1 MDSFTWGPQF
11 LTGIEEVDAQHH
23 SLVKMINRFGDALA
37 TDVVDERF
45 ILTILEEL
53 SSYAQSHFQTE
64 EQLMPAMRL
73 DPRHIKA
80 HQTEHRN
87 FMTNVSGLMRTSSR
101 DSLENHR
108 SLFEYLVH
116 WLAYHILGIDQNMA
130 RQAEVIKRGVDPE
143 EAYRRQEQKIS
154 ESTGP
159 LLRALSGLFSIIS
172 ARNKALME
180 LTRTLEDKV
189 QERTRELS
197 KANEALEVIS
207 ITDHLTDLPNRR
219 FAMRQLHLLWEEAKK
234 NRQQIGCL
242 MIDADGFKKINDTYG
257 HDAGDT
263 VLQHLANELKDSVRS
278 DDIVCRLGGDEFI
291 VLMPHTTLAGAL
303 HLGEQIRKRVGRLK
317 VAAGD
322 GYWPGSVSIG
332 VAVTTPRVK
341 SIDELIKEADLAVY
355 RSKQEGKNCVRSVQ
369 DHSEDG

>member
-130 RQAEVIKRGVDPE
+130 RQAEAERDRRAVWIHSRTAMMTDGPVCAISCLSTSTFSSCWFGKGV
-143 EAYRRQEQKIS
+143 
-154 ESTGP
+154 
-159 LLRALSGLFSIIS
+159 
-172 ARNKALME
+172 M
-180 LTRTLEDKV
+180 
-189 QERTRELS
+189 
-197 KANEALEVIS
+197 
-207 ITDHLTDLPNRR
+207 
-219 FAMRQLHLLWEEAKK
+219 MR
-234 NRQQIGCL
+234 
-242 MIDADGFKKINDTYG
+242 M
-257 HDAGDT
+257 
-263 VLQHLANELKDSVRS
+263 
-278 DDIVCRLGGDEFI
+278 
-291 VLMPHTTLAGAL
+291 
-303 HLGEQIRKRVGRLK
+303 
-317 VAAGD
+317 
-322 GYWPGSVSIG
+322 
-332 VAVTTPRVK
+332 
-341 SIDELIKEADLAVY
+341 
-355 RSKQEGKNCVRSVQ
+355 
-369 DHSEDG
+369 